1 MIENKKKLK
10 DVLAK
15 DFRRQGMAHPVLAS
29 LTYGEHA
36 VVWKY
41 IKTLRYVEFFDYK
54 RKNTSFLLKL
64 LYSLAYYRKL
74 LSLRKQSL
82 KTGIF
87 ISPNTCGAG
96 LLLPHPG
103 SIRISG
109 IVRMGENCT
118 ILPSV
123 LFGRRRPE
131 ATGNIV
137 VGDDCYFGAGSTI
150 IGPLTIGNNVTIGAG
165 AVVTKDMPSNSV
177 VGGIPAKVISTK

>member
-1 MIENKKKLK
+1 MIESRKNLK
-10 DVLAK
+10 EVLAS
-15 DFRRQGMAHPVLAS
+15 DFCRQGMLHPVLAS

-36 VVWKY
+36 IVWKY
-41 IKTLRYVEFFDYK
+41 IKTLRNVEYFDYK
-54 RKNTSFLLKL
+54 RKKTSLVLKG
-64 LYSLAYYRKL
+64 LYTLAYYRKL

-103 SIRISG
+103 SIRVSG
-109 IVRMGENCT
+109 IVRMGKNCT

-123 LFGRRRPE
+123 LFGRRNPE
-131 ATGNIV
+131 AVGNIV
-137 VGDDCYFGAGSTI
+137 VGDGCYFGAGSTI
-150 IGPLTIGNNVTIGAG
+150 IGPLVIGDNVTVGAG
-165 AVVTKDMPSNSV
+165 AVVTKDVPSNSV